1 MLRART
7 RSAAERPRSAAVTS
21 LGWVDLGDLDC
32 DHLAVVDL
40 VPGPGGR
47 LAGKGHRALRGEGC
61 GCDQR
66 EYRRVAGPQREE
78 LLVELLAARYQVA
91 VDDRAVLDVRLPMAP
106 RLTSSPVISC
116 FAADTASSASP

>member
-1 MLRART
+1 
-7 RSAAERPRSAAVTS
+7 
-21 LGWVDLGDLDC
+21 LGWVDLGHLDC

-78 LLVELLAARYQVA
+78 LLVELLATRYQVA

-106 RLTSSPVISC
+106 RLTFSPVISC